1 MHIVIIHC
9 GCPVYDAFW
18 RPFAAGFCPVAR
30 KKKTNNNFKNIL
42 ITIFLKRIDFL
53 DLFYQMF

>member
-1 MHIVIIHC
+1 MSQENQGPLHHLPLC
-9 GCPVYDAFW
+9 SRFLSSCQ
-18 RPFAAGFCPVAR
+18 